1 MEDGK
6 MKLNA
11 PTQLVWIISVIVGVL
26 GILGKLI
33 VIPFVTVYA
42 FWFVAVGFVLLAL
55 ATFLK
60 GL

>member
-1 MEDGK
+1 

-26 GILGKLI
+26 GILGTFITIPI
-33 VIPFVTVYA
+33 VSVYA
-42 FWFVAVGFVLLAL
+42 FWFVAVGFVVLAL

-60 GL
+60 GV